1 MKNDL
6 TSILEFNNILNKQN
20 IKLNTLTRRTKMLA
34 IVPALILASGLS
46 VGAVDLEKSS
56 TASFEELNNNQYTIV
71 VSDISELS
79 ED

>member
-1 MKNDL
+1 
-6 TSILEFNNILNKQN
+6 
-20 IKLNTLTRRTKMLA
+20 MLA

-46 VGAVDLEKSS
+46 VGAVDVEQVK
-56 TASFEELNNNQYTIV
+56 TGSFEELNNNQYTIV